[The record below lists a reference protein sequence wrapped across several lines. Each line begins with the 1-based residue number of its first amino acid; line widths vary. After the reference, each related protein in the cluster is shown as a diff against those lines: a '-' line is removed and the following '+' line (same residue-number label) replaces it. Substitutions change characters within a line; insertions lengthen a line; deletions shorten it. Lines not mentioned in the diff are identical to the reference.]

1 MKRYKVTRIFAV
13 IIFVFIGSNLFAG
26 EKKEVKPFKEVFE
39 INTLRALNSDNLGVT
54 ESSLFVTLELKD
66 RYPGEDY
73 SKLIDKLDELAKEG
87 STLSIKYKA
96 QLADIYIKY
105 YYLFADISIESSDT
119 PDKYFKLIAER
130 VAQSSFVSN

>member
-96 QLADIYIKY
+96 QLANIYIKY